1 MTLPLGQ
8 VLGEHLSEV
17 AETTCDDCRMAIT
30 TDGIEI
36 DASQGDL
43 WTEGLALTFVVFM
56 TAILYVG
63 KKIVDKKFK

>member
-1 MTLPLGQ
+1 
-8 VLGEHLSEV
+8 LSERLGKI
-17 AETTCDDCRMAIT
+17 AESACDDCRMAVT

-43 WTEGLALTFVVFM
+43 WTEALALTFIVVVV
-56 TAILYVG
+56 AILYVG